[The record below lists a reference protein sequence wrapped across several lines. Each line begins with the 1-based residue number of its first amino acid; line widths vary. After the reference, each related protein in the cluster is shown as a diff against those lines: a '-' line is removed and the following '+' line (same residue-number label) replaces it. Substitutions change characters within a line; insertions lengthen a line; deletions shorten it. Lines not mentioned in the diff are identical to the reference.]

1 MSVYVYKSSVL
12 VDSVFESAFGMLT
25 MTIRV
30 ENFREILLTPLFT
43 ASHIIQVNTHAEI
56 NL

>member
-25 MTIRV
+25 IRV

-43 ASHIIQVNTHAEI
+43 ASHTIQVNTHAEI